1 MNTSPEKILILLEN
15 ADKIPEIRNSI
26 GVLSRYA
33 RFDIY
38 SFGDENKKKLKPELI
53 ALYSDDI
60 EDIDK
65 IRLRYEYSNAIWVLV
80 SSNIT
85 REARVRFLHQ
95 GFISVVTPE
104 ASRKTLRKILTS
116 MSRDVSLVNKSKR
129 VLLKT
134 ENQLK
139 QLAGDIPD
147 VYLEMGRNG
156 LIVDASPSSYQLLG
170 IQPEKLVGYMLSDI
184 GVSGREQIAIL
195 NSMGQGK
202 RYSSEITLK
211 NKSKVEYRCSIIADT
226 NMRSRKVGVAFYCL
240 IRLIE
245 PIANMP
251 AIPAKNS
258 AKQTVVVVKNGVV
271 FELQNGAE
279 KIFDS
284 NETIG
289 VRWHDF
295 LVEIAVDTIAS
306 RNSLPDIN
314 SDLFAIQDK
323 NGVLRYFKIV
333 STNQIGLETIECT
346 IEDISE
352 IINHL
357 RLSLKRQMELVELSR
372 RKISDEIRDDMGA
385 LISVGKMLI
394 ERIVSN
400 DIQQIPDE
408 NQPAQSSIFVLLEKA
423 YNRLKAISNE
433 IYPSVIGQ
441 FGLEAAMTQFIGKN
455 GEQKPLKIQL
465 QVSPK
470 GFRTD
475 ETTEISIYRIF
486 EEAVWFALKVEAAE
500 VSIYLDGHSNLLK
513 FRVIVYMHNKIIN
526 IPETIDALMEFKKSV
541 EVKLFVIKGK
551 LLSDIINEKM
561 FTFDFRI
568 LV

>member
-1 MNTSPEKILILLEN
+1 
-15 ADKIPEIRNSI
+15 
-26 GVLSRYA
+26 
-33 RFDIY
+33 
-38 SFGDENKKKLKPELI
+38 
-53 ALYSDDI
+53 
-60 EDIDK
+60 
-65 IRLRYEYSNAIWVLV
+65 
-80 SSNIT
+80 
-85 REARVRFLHQ
+85 
-95 GFISVVTPE
+95 
-104 ASRKTLRKILTS
+104 
-116 MSRDVSLVNKSKR
+116 
-129 VLLKT
+129 
-134 ENQLK
+134 
-139 QLAGDIPD
+139 
-147 VYLEMGRNG
+147 
-156 LIVDASPSSYQLLG
+156 
-170 IQPEKLVGYMLSDI
+170 
-184 GVSGREQIAIL
+184 
-195 NSMGQGK
+195 
-202 RYSSEITLK
+202 
-211 NKSKVEYRCSIIADT
+211 
-226 NMRSRKVGVAFYCL
+226 MRSLKVGVAFYCL

-245 PIANMP
+245 PITNVP
-251 AIPAKNS
+251 AIQEKNS

-271 FELQNGAE
+271 FGLQNGAE

-314 SDLFAIQDK
+314 TDLLAIQDK
-323 NGVLRYFKIV
+323 NGVMRYFKIV
-333 STNQIGLETIECT
+333 STNQIDLETIECT

-423 YNRLKAISNE
+423 YNRLKAISNK

-513 FRVIVYMHNKIIN
+513 FRVIVYMHNKIRN